1 MPPTAVVVPML
12 APAERREV
20 GRVGLDPEG
29 DPEIGRLRPT
39 GVVGD
44 GVDEVVG
51 RLESEVER
59 GDIPVYEE
67 GLERVVV
74 AWLLVG
80 TGGGISG
87 L

>member
-1 MPPTAVVVPML
+1 M
-12 APAERREV
+12 
-20 GRVGLDPEG
+20 GRVGLDPDG

-44 GVDEVVG
+44 GVEEVVG

-59 GDIPVYEE
+59 GDMPVYEE
-67 GLERVVV
+67 GREMVV

-80 TGGGISG
+80 TGGGVSG
-87 L
+87 LCARREVLGRRLICCAGGL